1 MRNPA
6 VPRAVDDLVEEVE
19 EVVDE
24 DTVIINKVGLTHL
37 LTYSLTHS
45 HFYRSM
51 M

>member
-6 VPRAVDDLVEEVE
+6 VPRAVDDLVE